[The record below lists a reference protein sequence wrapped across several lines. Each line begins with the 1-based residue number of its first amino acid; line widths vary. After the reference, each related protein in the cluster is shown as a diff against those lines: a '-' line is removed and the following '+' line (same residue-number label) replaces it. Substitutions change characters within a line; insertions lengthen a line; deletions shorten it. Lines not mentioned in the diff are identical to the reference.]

1 MTGCV
6 VKYLHI
12 QNRRYA
18 ANRAGCLTAMDH
30 NGMYTRN
37 KKDGTKLNE
46 IRHSVKWVG
55 FWIGMAAI
63 CCGIIWAMLGSKSGL
78 EFAAGYLIELSLSV
92 DNLFVFM
99 SIFLSFGI
107 REKVQHRVLN
117 WGIIGAIV
125 LRFLFIFYGLKIVNS
140 FSWILYIFGA
150 ILIINGIKMMIGKE
164 EEKDPSD
171 SRIIKGVSRVLPMT
185 DHFEG
190 DRFMVKKNGCHL
202 FTPLFAVLCLVE
214 CSDIIFAIDSVPAV
228 FSVSTNLLIVYSSN
242 IFAILGLRQ
251 MYFVLEHLQERFRYV
266 KYGVGIILMFTGV
279 KLGALIL
286 DFHISTTV
294 SICVIFFVIV
304 FSVIMSVIISG
315 KDGKR

>member
-1 MTGCV
+1 
-6 VKYLHI
+6 
-12 QNRRYA
+12 
-18 ANRAGCLTAMDH
+18 MDH

-125 LRFLFIFYGLKIVNS
+125 LRFLFIFFGLKIVNS

-164 EEKDPSD
+164 EEKDS
-171 SRIIKGVSRVLPMT
+171 
-185 DHFEG
+185 
-190 DRFMVKKNGCHL
+190 CW
-202 FTPLFAVLCLVE
+202 
-214 CSDIIFAIDSVPAV
+214 
-228 FSVSTNLLIVYSSN
+228 
-242 IFAILGLRQ
+242 
-251 MYFVLEHLQERFRYV
+251 
-266 KYGVGIILMFTGV
+266 
-279 KLGALIL
+279 
-286 DFHISTTV
+286 
-294 SICVIFFVIV
+294 SICR
-304 FSVIMSVIISG
+304 SASG
-315 KDGKR
+315 M

>member
-1 MTGCV
+1 M
-6 VKYLHI
+6 
-12 QNRRYA
+12 
-18 ANRAGCLTAMDH
+18 
-30 NGMYTRN
+30 
-37 KKDGTKLNE
+37 
-46 IRHSVKWVG
+46 
-55 FWIGMAAI
+55 
-63 CCGIIWAMLGSKSGL
+63 
-78 EFAAGYLIELSLSV
+78 
-92 DNLFVFM
+92 
-99 SIFLSFGI
+99 
-107 REKVQHRVLN
+107 
-117 WGIIGAIV
+117 
-125 LRFLFIFYGLKIVNS
+125 
-140 FSWILYIFGA
+140 
-150 ILIINGIKMMIGKE
+150 
-164 EEKDPSD
+164 
-171 SRIIKGVSRVLPMT
+171 
-185 DHFEG
+185 
-190 DRFMVKKNGCHL
+190 
-202 FTPLFAVLCLVE
+202 LCLVE

>member
-1 MTGCV
+1 M
-6 VKYLHI
+6 
-12 QNRRYA
+12 
-18 ANRAGCLTAMDH
+18 
-30 NGMYTRN
+30 
-37 KKDGTKLNE
+37 KLNW

-55 FWIGMAAI
+55 FSIGMAAI

-125 LRFLFIFYGLKIVNS
+125 LRFLFIFFGLKIVNS

-190 DRFMVKKNGCHL
+190 DRFMVKKNGRHL

-304 FSVIMSVIISG
+304 FRVIMSVIISG